1 MKRLTPEDFL
11 KRFAMPDDTDF
22 HSEINDA
29 LWTNNVLKYM
39 QAYAEHLEQTR
50 WVELD
55 QTIRM
60 SDCKDL
66 PEFGVDVIVQYQ
78 GEIRLD
84 KLVRRNNEDSE
95 GGWTSYGNSGYRPNA
110 RAERWCYVPSQL
122 KNKE

>member
-1 MKRLTPEDFL
+1 
-11 KRFAMPDDTDF
+11 
-22 HSEINDA
+22 
-29 LWTNNVLKYM
+29 
-39 QAYAEHLEQTR
+39 
-50 WVELD
+50 
-55 QTIRM
+55 M